1 MCKKNHMTCDW
12 FESTEVLDT
21 LVSELSLSSRR
32 SLACVNST
40 CRHVIHSNLSN
51 GRLVVDW
58 KDCTISNAGFILN
71 QLMPRVPGL
80 LLCAKDELWAPEMD
94 LAEITTFTRV
104 KLKND
109 EGQLG
114 YTASYFLGEVLAK
127 TNCTV
132 RLTNGAV
139 KSLQSLRENERINL
153 SASDCANVIDDHM
166 LSGAVRANATNR
178 LLECASTPQDKILLL
193 NHLELNDKRIQ
204 DLGLL
209 LNAVLKNTILKL
221 DLSCNPFGPIGLL
234 SIFFPM
240 ERGCQ
245 RRVIQTLT
253 LTHVALENQGVNI
266 IARAFEEDV
275 LLVGDLDLSSVK
287 MGSHGLRNLT
297 KSIRVVATRQQNN
310 ACVLTMLNLSENHL
324 GKKREDFDEFLK
336 PDTFPFLKG
345 LNLLYS
351 GVNNND
357 LVRLARAIE
366 IGNFPSICNVTIP
379 ESRVSDR
386 MARAVCATRG

>member
-1 MCKKNHMTCDW
+1 
-12 FESTEVLDT
+12 
-21 LVSELSLSSRR
+21 
-32 SLACVNST
+32 
-40 CRHVIHSNLSN
+40 
-51 GRLVVDW
+51 
-58 KDCTISNAGFILN
+58 
-71 QLMPRVPGL
+71 MPRVPGL

-193 NHLELNDKRIQ
+193 NHLELNDKRIR
-204 DLGLL
+204 DLSPL
-209 LNAVLKNTILKL
+209 LNIVLKDTILKL
-221 DLSCNPFGPIGLL
+221 DLSWNPFGTIGLL
-234 SIFFPM
+234 SIFFPVDCGF
-240 ERGCQ
+240 RQ
-245 RRVIQTLT
+245 RRVIQSLS
-253 LTHVALENQGVNI
+253 LQHVALENDGVNI

-275 LLVGDLDLSSVK
+275 LLVGDLDLSFVK
-287 MGSHGLRNLT
+287 MGSQGLRNLS
-297 KSIRVVATRQQNN
+297 KSIRMVANRQQQSNV
-310 ACVLTMLNLSENHL
+310 CVLTRLNLSENHA
-324 GKKREDFDEFLK
+324 GKKREDFDELLK
-336 PDTFPFLKG
+336 PGTFPYLKD
-345 LNLLYS
+345 LDLLYS
-351 GVNNND
+351 GVTNNE
-357 LVRLARAIE
+357 LMRLARAIE
-366 IGNFPSICNVTIP
+366 IGHFPSICKVIIP

-386 MARAVCATRG
+386 MKRAVCAATRA